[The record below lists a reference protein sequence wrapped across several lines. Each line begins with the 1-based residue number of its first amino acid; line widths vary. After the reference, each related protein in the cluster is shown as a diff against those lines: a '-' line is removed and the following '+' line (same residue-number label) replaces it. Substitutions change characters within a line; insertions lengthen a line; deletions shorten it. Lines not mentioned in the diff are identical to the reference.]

1 MSQDKRFNKSPKLG
15 GGLRPFR
22 AFREKIQNQLRGK
35 LGSDVVFVVDAV
47 LLVSRVGIDN
57 LLWRMLRTEGYVL
70 VEHLAFGEGMQT
82 RIAHVLCVIIL

>member
-1 MSQDKRFNKSPKLG
+1 MVVNDLRVAAFIFGPFGRFEKRF
-15 GGLRPFR
+15 
-22 AFREKIQNQLRGK
+22 KISYEVNWDRMLFLLLTEHK
-35 LGSDVVFVVDAV
+35 HAV

-70 VEHLAFGEGMQT
+70 VEHLAADERMQT